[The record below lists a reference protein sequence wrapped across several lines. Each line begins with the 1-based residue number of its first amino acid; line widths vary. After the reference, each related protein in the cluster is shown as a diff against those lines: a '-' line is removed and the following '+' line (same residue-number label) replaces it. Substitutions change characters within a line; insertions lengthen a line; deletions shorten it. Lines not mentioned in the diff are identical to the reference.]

1 MISLGKEK
9 LTRKFGGKTFRRSAG
24 LFVSKKTV
32 KKVAEAL
39 RKEKGWKVRIA
50 KAPKSYGRRWV
61 YYYRK

>member
-9 LTRKFGGKTFRRSAG
+9 LTRKFGGKKFRRSAG
-24 LFVSKKTV
+24 MFVSKRTV
-32 KKVAEAL
+32 QAVAKSL
-39 RKEKGWKVRIA
+39 REEKGWKVRIA